1 MANGKTGSTTPSG
14 SDGAVLS
21 QAADKSHQAQ
31 PQAPGTRL
39 FRGYA
44 AYTAGFV
51 TLVLL
56 LATLEVF
63 GLERQWIG
71 YAFLLSTV
79 ALYAGIGI
87 MCRTSDPVEYYVAGR
102 RVPAVFNG
110 MATAAD
116 WMSVASFI
124 GIAGTLY
131 LSGYNGLAY
140 ILGWTG
146 GYVLVA
152 LFLAPYL
159 RKFGGYTIPEFL
171 GARFG
176 GNWPRLVGVMCA
188 VLCSFTYLVAQIYG
202 VGIITTRMTGISF
215 ELGIFIGLG
224 GVLVCSFLGGMRAV
238 TWTQVGQYI
247 ILVIAYLV
255 PVIWLAVKQTGDP
268 IPQFAAS
275 TVLAQVVEREQV
287 LSRED
292 AELEVRNIWQS
303 RADLMQSRISKLP
316 DSWETEKQQLSVKL
330 LRARASDAPMVEI
343 RSLEREFSSYPKSVE
358 AARTAWSKARDDFA
372 ARAAPPMPHA
382 EPFVSKSGESP
393 QAVRNNFLATVLC
406 LMLGTAGLPHIL
418 MRSLTTP
425 SVGHARQSVFWSLLF
440 ILLLYLTAPA
450 LAILVKFEIYNNL
463 VGMPFVDLPS
473 WVSAWSAVDRS
484 LISILDLNRDG
495 IVQLSEVQIGGDII
509 VLAAP
514 EIGGLPY
521 VVSGLVAAGALAAAL
536 STADGLLLTL
546 SNALSHDTLMRV
558 VSSRMVGGRQV
569 ILSKVLLLV
578 VAFAAAWAATRT
590 PADILFL
597 VGAAFSFAASTFF
610 PVLVMGIFWKR
621 ANQWGATAGMLSG
634 LFVTIF
640 YMVQTQPWLREW
652 VLGIPRSTPVD
663 LWWDIQP
670 IAAGVFGAPVAFIVI
685 VLVSLLTAKPG
696 SLSDQLVD
704 DLREP
709 DEV

>member
-1 MANGKTGSTTPSG
+1 MPGAWSPRTSG
-14 SDGAVLS
+14 AEEIASSNEAETIPKHSSFGA
-21 QAADKSHQAQ
+21 
-31 PQAPGTRL
+31 RL
-39 FRGYA
+39 FKGYA
-44 AYTAGFV
+44 AYTVGFLA
-51 TLVLL
+51 LVFL
-56 LATLEVF
+56 LAMLEIA

-171 GARFG
+171 GARFD
-176 GNWPRLVGVMCA
+176 GNLPRLVGVICA
-188 VLCSFTYLVAQIYG
+188 VLCSFIYLVAQIYG

-224 GVLVCSFLGGMRAV
+224 GVLVCSFLGGVRAV

-268 IPQFAAS
+268 VPQLAAS
-275 TVLAQVVEREQV
+275 SVLAQVVEHERI
-287 LSRED
+287 LSRDD

-303 RADLMQSRISKLP
+303 RADLMQSRISRLP
-316 DSWETEKQQLSVKL
+316 ESLEVEKQQLSVKL
-330 LRARASDAPMVEI
+330 LRARASDAPMAEI
-343 RSLEREFSSYPKSVE
+343 RSIEREFASYPTSVQT
-358 AARTAWSKARDDFA
+358 ARTAWSKARDDFA
-372 ARAAPPMPHA
+372 ARAAPPIPHA
-382 EPFVSKSGESP
+382 VPFATKTEESP
-393 QAVRNNFLATVLC
+393 QAIRNNFLATVLC

-484 LISILDLNRDG
+484 LISILDLNQDG
-495 IVQLSEVQIGGDII
+495 VVQLSEVQIGGDII

-546 SNALSHDTLMRV
+546 SNALSHDTLLRG
-558 VSSRMVGGRQV
+558 VSSRMGGGRQV

-578 VAFAAAWAATRT
+578 VAFTAAWAATRT

-597 VGAAFSFAASTFF
+597 VGAAFSFAAATFF

-634 LFVTIF
+634 LFTTIF

-652 VLGIPRSTPVD
+652 VLSVPRSMPVE
-663 LWWDIQP
+663 LWWGIQP
-670 IAAGVFGAPVAFIVI
+670 IAAGVFGAPIAFVVIIV
-685 VLVSLLTAKPG
+685 VSLLTPKPDA
-696 SLSDQLVD
+696 LSRQLVQY
-704 DLREP
+704 LREP
-709 DEV
+709 D

>member
-1 MANGKTGSTTPSG
+1 MS
-14 SDGAVLS
+14 
-21 QAADKSHQAQ
+21 
-31 PQAPGTRL
+31 APGRSPKDIQQHAFGTRL
-39 FRGYA
+39 FRGYT
-44 AYTAGFV
+44 AYTFGFIA
-51 TLVLL
+51 LVLL
-56 LATLEVF
+56 LALLEVL

-79 ALYAGIGI
+79 ALYACIGV

-124 GIAGTLY
+124 GLAGTLY

-171 GARFG
+171 GVRFA
-176 GNWPRLVGVMCA
+176 GNMPRLVGVMCA

-202 VGIITTRMTGISF
+202 VGIITTRMTGLSF

-255 PVIWLAVKQTGDP
+255 PVIWLAVKQTDNP
-268 IPQFAAS
+268 VPQFAAS
-275 TVLAQVVEREQV
+275 TVLQKVVERERV
-287 LSRED
+287 LTRDE

-303 RADLMQSRISKLP
+303 RADLMQSRVSRLP
-316 DSWETEKQQLSVKL
+316 ESWELEKQLLTVRL
-330 LRARASDAPMVEI
+330 LRARANDAPMVEI
-343 RSLEREFSSYPKSVE
+343 RSLEREFAAYPRSAE
-358 AARTAWSKARDDFA
+358 AARTAWLKARDDFA
-372 ARAAPPMPHA
+372 ARAAPPLPHA
-382 EPFVSKSGESP
+382 TPFVSKIDESP
-393 QAVRNNFLATVLC
+393 DTVRNNFLAIVLC

-425 SVGHARQSVFWSLLF
+425 SVGQARQSVFWSLLF

-450 LAILVKFEIYNNL
+450 LAILVKFEIYNDL
-463 VGMPFVDLPS
+463 VGLPFVDLPS
-473 WVSAWSAVDRS
+473 WVGAWSAVDRS
-484 LISILDLNRDG
+484 LISILDLNQDG
-495 IVQLSEVQIGGDII
+495 IVQLSEVQLGADVV

-546 SNALSHDTLMRV
+546 SNALSHDTLLRA
-558 VSSRMVGGRQV
+558 VSSRMGAGRQV

-578 VAFAAAWAATRT
+578 VAFAAAWAATQT

-597 VGAAFSFAASTFF
+597 VSAAFSFAASTFF

-621 ANQWGATAGMLSG
+621 ANKWGATAGMLAG
-634 LFVTIF
+634 LATTIF
-640 YMVQTQPWLREW
+640 YMVQAQPWLREV
-652 VLGIPRSTPVD
+652 VLGVPRSVPLD
-663 LWWDIQP
+663 LWWGISP
-670 IAAGVFGAPVAFIVI
+670 IAAGVFGAPVAFMVI
-685 VLVSLLTAKPG
+685 LVVSLLTPRPELATQ
-696 SLSDQLVD
+696 QLVD
-704 DLREP
+704 YLRQP
-709 DEV
+709 D

>member
-1 MANGKTGSTTPSG
+1 MSQEP
-14 SDGAVLS
+14 LS
-21 QAADKSHQAQ
+21 QRSLNAQ
-31 PQAPGTRL
+31 L

-44 AYTAGFV
+44 AYTFGFCL
-51 TLVLL
+51 LVLL
-56 LATLEVF
+56 LALCEIM
-63 GLERQWIG
+63 GLARQWIG
-71 YAFLLSTV
+71 YAFLLVTV

-124 GIAGTLY
+124 GVAGTLY
-131 LSGYNGLAY
+131 LTGYNGLAY

-159 RKFGGYTIPEFL
+159 RKFGRYTIPDFL

-176 GNWPRLVGVMCA
+176 GNWPRLLGVLCA

-215 ELGIFIGLG
+215 ELGIFIALG

-247 ILVIAYLV
+247 ILLIAYLV
-255 PVIWLAVKQTGDP
+255 PVVWLAVKQTGEP
-268 IPQFAAS
+268 LPQVAAS
-275 TVLAQVVEREQV
+275 SVLQQVSEREHELTHDQSELAV
-287 LSRED
+287 RALWQAR
-292 AELEVRNIWQS
+292 AEM
-303 RADLMQSRISKLP
+303 MQTRVSGLP
-316 DSWETEKQQLSVKL
+316 NTYETEQQKLRLQL
-330 LRARASDAPMVEI
+330 LRARANDAPMGEV
-343 RSLEREFSSYPKSVE
+343 RNLERELAAYPKSVE
-358 AARTAWSKARDDFA
+358 GARMAWSKARDDYA
-372 ARAAPPMPHA
+372 VRATAPQPHAAPFA
-382 EPFVSKSGESP
+382 SRTFELTD
-393 QAVRNNFLATVLC
+393 AVRNNFLAIVLC
-406 LMLGTAGLPHIL
+406 LMMGTAGLPHIL
-418 MRSLTTP
+418 MRSFTTP
-425 SVGHARQSVFWSLLF
+425 SVDAARKSVFWSLFF

-450 LAILVKFEIYNNL
+450 LAILVKFEIYTDL
-463 VGMPFVDLPS
+463 VGSRFADLPA
-473 WVSAWSAVDRS
+473 WVHAWSAVDRS
-484 LISILDLNRDG
+484 LLNIVDLNRDG
-495 IVQLSEVQIGGDII
+495 IVQLAEIHMGADVV
-509 VLAAP
+509 VLAGP

-546 SNALSHDTLMRV
+546 SSALSHDTVFRV
-558 VSSRMVGGRQV
+558 LSPKMGPGRRV
-569 ILSKVLLLV
+569 LLSKILLLI

-610 PVLVMGIFWKR
+610 PVLVLGIFWKG
-621 ANQWGATAGMLSG
+621 ANKWGACCGMLTG
-634 LFVTIF
+634 LSVTVF
-640 YMVQTQPWLREW
+640 YMIQAQPWLRHW
-652 VLGIPRSTPVD
+652 ILGIPTSEPVT

-670 IAAGVFGAPVAFIVI
+670 IAAGVFGAPAAFGAII
-685 VLVSLLTAKPG
+685 LVSLLTRRINPVTDA
-696 SLSDQLVD
+696 LVD
-704 DLREP
+704 DLRLP
-709 DEV
+709 D

>member
-1 MANGKTGSTTPSG
+1 MNSSVKTL
-14 SDGAVLS
+14 AES
-21 QAADKSHQAQ
+21 QQRVF
-31 PQAPGTRL
+31 GTRL

-44 AYTAGFV
+44 VYTVGFIA
-51 TLVLL
+51 LVLL
-56 LATLEVF
+56 LAVLEVF
-63 GLERQWIG
+63 GLDRQWIG

-87 MCRTSDPVEYYVAGR
+87 MCRTSDPLEYYVAGR

-176 GNWPRLVGVMCA
+176 GSLPRLVGVMCA

-255 PVIWLAVKQTGDP
+255 PVVWLAVKQTDNP
-268 IPQFAAS
+268 VPQLAAS
-275 TVLAQVVEREQV
+275 SVLQQV
-287 LSRED
+287 LEHERVLTRDD

-316 DSWETEKQQLSVKL
+316 ESWEAEKQLLSVRL
-330 LRARASDAPMVEI
+330 LRARAIDAPMVEI
-343 RSLEREFSSYPKSVE
+343 RSLEREYAAYPRSVE
-358 AARTAWSKARDDFA
+358 AARAIWSKARDDFA
-372 ARAAPPMPHA
+372 ARAAPPIPHA
-382 EPFVSKSGESP
+382 EPFATKTDESSD
-393 QAVRNNFLATVLC
+393 AVRNNFLAIVLC

-440 ILLLYLTAPA
+440 ILLLYLTAPV

-463 VGMPFVDLPS
+463 VGLPFVDLPS
-473 WVSAWSAVDRS
+473 WVSAWSAVDRA
-484 LISILDLNRDG
+484 LISILDLNQDG
-495 IVQLSEVQIGGDII
+495 IVQLSEIQLGGDVV

-546 SNALSHDTLMRV
+546 SNALSHDTLLRA
-558 VSSRMVGGRQV
+558 VSSRMGAGRQV

-578 VAFAAAWAATRT
+578 VAFTAAWAATRT

-597 VGAAFSFAASTFF
+597 VGAAFSFAAATFF

-621 ANQWGATAGMLSG
+621 ANRWGATAGMLSG
-634 LFVTIF
+634 LAMTIF
-640 YMVQTQPWLREW
+640 YMVRTQPWLREM
-652 VLGIPRSTPVD
+652 VLGTAPSVPLQ
-663 LWWDIQP
+663 LWWGIQP
-670 IAAGVFGAPVAFIVI
+670 IAAGVFGAAVAFAVI
-685 VLVSLLTAKPG
+685 VGVSYMTPKPDAVTG
-696 SLSDQLVD
+696 QLVD
-704 DLREP
+704 YLREP
-709 DEV
+709 D

>member
-1 MANGKTGSTTPSG
+1 MSQEP
-14 SDGAVLS
+14 LS
-21 QAADKSHQAQ
+21 QRSLNAQ
-31 PQAPGTRL
+31 L

-44 AYTAGFV
+44 AYTFGFCL
-51 TLVLL
+51 LVLL
-56 LATLEVF
+56 LALCEIM
-63 GLERQWIG
+63 GLARQWIG
-71 YAFLLSTV
+71 YAFLLVTV

-124 GIAGTLY
+124 GVAGTLY

-159 RKFGGYTIPEFL
+159 RKFGRYTIPDFL

-176 GNWPRLVGVMCA
+176 GNWPRLLGVLCA

-215 ELGIFIGLG
+215 ELGIFIALG

-247 ILVIAYLV
+247 ILLIAYLV
-255 PVIWLAVKQTGDP
+255 PVVWLAVKQTGEP
-268 IPQFAAS
+268 LPQVAAS
-275 TVLAQVVEREQV
+275 SVLQQVSEREQELTHDQSELAV
-287 LSRED
+287 RALWQAR
-292 AELEVRNIWQS
+292 AEM
-303 RADLMQSRISKLP
+303 MQTRVSGLP
-316 DSWETEKQQLSVKL
+316 ETYETEQQKLRLQL
-330 LRARASDAPMVEI
+330 LRARANDAPMGEV
-343 RSLEREFSSYPKSVE
+343 RNLERELAAYPKSVE
-358 AARTAWSKARDDFA
+358 GARMAWSKARDDYA
-372 ARAAPPMPHA
+372 VRATAPQPHA
-382 EPFVSKSGESP
+382 EPFASRTFELTDS
-393 QAVRNNFLATVLC
+393 VRNNFLAIVLC
-406 LMLGTAGLPHIL
+406 LMMGTAGLPHIL
-418 MRSLTTP
+418 MRSFTTP
-425 SVGHARQSVFWSLLF
+425 SVDAARKSVFWSLFF

-450 LAILVKFEIYNNL
+450 LAILVKFEIYTDL
-463 VGMPFVDLPS
+463 VGSRFADLPA
-473 WVSAWSAVDRS
+473 WVHAWSAVDRS
-484 LISILDLNRDG
+484 LLNIVDLNRDG
-495 IVQLSEVQIGGDII
+495 IVQLAEIHMGADVV
-509 VLAAP
+509 VLAGP

-546 SNALSHDTLMRV
+546 SSALSHDTVFRV
-558 VSSRMVGGRQV
+558 LSPKMGPGRRV
-569 ILSKVLLLV
+569 LLSKILLLI

-610 PVLVMGIFWKR
+610 PVLVLGIFWKG
-621 ANQWGATAGMLSG
+621 ANKWGACCGMLTG
-634 LFVTIF
+634 LCVTVV
-640 YMVQTQPWLREW
+640 YMIQAQPWLRHW
-652 VLGIPRSTPVD
+652 ILGISTSEPVT
-663 LWWDIQP
+663 LWCDIQP
-670 IAAGVFGAPVAFIVI
+670 IAAGVFGAPAAFAVI
-685 VLVSLLTAKPG
+685 VLVSLLTRRINPVTDA
-696 SLSDQLVD
+696 LVD
-704 DLREP
+704 DLRQPE
-709 DEV
+709 

>member
-1 MANGKTGSTTPSG
+1 MSLPTQSPE
-14 SDGAVLS
+14 
-21 QAADKSHQAQ
+21 QAGSHQFRTQ
-31 PQAPGTRL
+31 L

-44 AYTAGFV
+44 AYTVGFIA
-51 TLVLL
+51 LVLV

-79 ALYAGIGI
+79 ALYACIGVV
-87 MCRTSDPVEYYVAGR
+87 CRTSDPLEYYVAGR

-124 GIAGTLY
+124 GLAGTLY
-131 LSGYNGLAY
+131 LSGFNGLAY

-176 GNWPRLVGVMCA
+176 GNMPRLVGVMCA

-202 VGIITTRMTGISF
+202 VGIITTRMTGLSF

-255 PVIWLAVKQTGDP
+255 PVIWLAVKQTDNP
-268 IPQFAAS
+268 VPQLAAS
-275 TVLAQVVEREQV
+275 TVLQQVVERERV
-287 LSRED
+287 LTRDD

-303 RADLMQSRISKLP
+303 RSDLMQSRITRLP
-316 DSWETEKQQLSVKL
+316 GSWDIEKQALSVRL
-330 LRARASDAPMVEI
+330 LRARAIDAPMVEI
-343 RSLEREFSSYPKSVE
+343 RSLEREFAAYPRSVE
-358 AARTAWSKARDDFA
+358 AARTAWIKARDDFA
-372 ARAAPPMPHA
+372 ARAGPPLPHA
-382 EPFVSKSGESP
+382 QPFASKTDESP
-393 QAVRNNFLATVLC
+393 ETVRNNFLAIVLC

-425 SVGHARQSVFWSLLF
+425 SVGQARQSVFWSLLF

-450 LAILVKFEIYNNL
+450 LAILVKSEIYNDL
-463 VGMPFVDLPS
+463 VGLPFVDLPA
-473 WVSAWSAVDRS
+473 WVGAWSAVDRS
-484 LISILDLNRDG
+484 LISILDLNQDG
-495 IVQLSEVQIGGDII
+495 IVQLSEVQIGADVV

-546 SNALSHDTLMRV
+546 SNALSHDTLLRA
-558 VSSRMVGGRQV
+558 VSSRMGAGRQV
-569 ILSKVLLLV
+569 ILSKVLLLL
-578 VAFAAAWAATRT
+578 VAFAAAWAATQT

-597 VGAAFSFAASTFF
+597 VSAAFSFSAATFF

-621 ANQWGATAGMLSG
+621 ANRWGATAGMLAG
-634 LFVTIF
+634 LCTTMF
-640 YMVQTQPWLREW
+640 YMVQAQPWLREI
-652 VLGIPRSTPVD
+652 VLGVPRSVPLA
-663 LWWDIQP
+663 LWWEIAP
-670 IAAGVFGAPVAFIVI
+670 IAAGVFGAPVAFMVI
-685 VLVSLLTAKPG
+685 ILVSWLTPKPDQH
-696 SLSDQLVD
+696 SQQLVD
-704 DLREP
+704 YLREP
-709 DEV
+709 D

>member
-1 MANGKTGSTTPSG
+1 MPGAWSEKTSG
-14 SDGAVLS
+14 ADGNVSVSVSLS
-21 QAADKSHQAQ
+21 VTNPKQRSFGAQ
-31 PQAPGTRL
+31 L

-44 AYTAGFV
+44 AYTVGFIA
-51 TLVLL
+51 LVLL
-56 LATLEVF
+56 LAMLEIA

-102 RVPAVFNG
+102 RVPAIFNG

-124 GIAGTLY
+124 GLAGTLY

-171 GARFG
+171 GARFH
-176 GNWPRLVGVMCA
+176 GNSTRLVGVMCA

-247 ILVIAYLV
+247 ILMIAYLV
-255 PVIWLAVKQTGDP
+255 PVVWLAVKQTGDP
-268 IPQFAAS
+268 VPQLAAS
-275 TVLAQVVEREQV
+275 SVLTQVVEHERL
-287 LSRED
+287 LSRDD

-316 DSWETEKQQLSVKL
+316 ESWETEKQQLSVKL
-330 LRARASDAPMVEI
+330 LRARANDAPMVEI
-343 RSLEREFSSYPKSVE
+343 RSLEREFAAYPKSVE
-358 AARTAWSKARDDFA
+358 AARTVWSKARDDFA

-382 EPFVSKSGESP
+382 EPFVSKSEESP

-484 LISILDLNRDG
+484 LISILDLNKDG
-495 IVQLSEVQIGGDII
+495 IVQLSEVQIGNDII

-546 SNALSHDTLMRV
+546 SNALSHDTLLRG
-558 VSSRMVGGRQV
+558 VSSRLGGGRQV

-578 VAFAAAWAATRT
+578 VAFTAAWAATRT

-621 ANQWGATAGMLSG
+621 ANHWGATSGMLAG
-634 LFVTIF
+634 LFTTIF
-640 YMVQTQPWLREW
+640 YMVQTQPWLREL
-652 VLGIPRSTPVD
+652 VLSVPRSTPIE
-663 LWWDIQP
+663 LWWGIQP
-670 IAAGVFGAPVAFIVI
+670 IAAGIFGVPVAFVVI
-685 VLVSLLTAKPG
+685 ILVSLLTPRPDVAT
-696 SLSDQLVD
+696 DQLVEF
-704 DLREP
+704 LREP
-709 DEV
+709 D

>member
-1 MANGKTGSTTPSG
+1 MSQEP
-14 SDGAVLS
+14 LS
-21 QAADKSHQAQ
+21 QRSLNAQ
-31 PQAPGTRL
+31 L

-44 AYTAGFV
+44 AYTFGFCL
-51 TLVLL
+51 LVLL
-56 LATLEVF
+56 LALCEIM
-63 GLERQWIG
+63 GLARQWIG
-71 YAFLLSTV
+71 YAFLLVTV

-124 GIAGTLY
+124 GVAGTLY
-131 LSGYNGLAY
+131 LTGYNGLAY

-159 RKFGGYTIPEFL
+159 RKFGRYTIPDFL

-176 GNWPRLVGVMCA
+176 GNWPRLLGVLCA

-215 ELGIFIGLG
+215 ELGIFIALG

-247 ILVIAYLV
+247 ILLTAYLV
-255 PVIWLAVKQTGDP
+255 PVVWLAVKQTGEP
-268 IPQFAAS
+268 LPQVAAS
-275 TVLAQVVEREQV
+275 SVLQQVSEREHELTHDQSELAV
-287 LSRED
+287 RALWQAR
-292 AELEVRNIWQS
+292 AEM
-303 RADLMQSRISKLP
+303 MQTRVSGLP
-316 DSWETEKQQLSVKL
+316 ETYETEQQKLRLQL
-330 LRARASDAPMVEI
+330 LRARANDAPMGEV
-343 RSLEREFSSYPKSVE
+343 RNLERELAAYPKSIE
-358 AARTAWSKARDDFA
+358 DARMAWSKARDDYA
-372 ARAAPPMPHA
+372 VRATAPQPHAAPFA
-382 EPFVSKSGESP
+382 SRTFELTD
-393 QAVRNNFLATVLC
+393 AVRNNFLAIVLC
-406 LMLGTAGLPHIL
+406 LMMGTAGLPHIL
-418 MRSLTTP
+418 MRSFTTP
-425 SVGHARQSVFWSLLF
+425 SVDAARKSVFWSLFF

-450 LAILVKFEIYNNL
+450 LAILVKFEIYTDL
-463 VGMPFVDLPS
+463 VGSRFADLPA
-473 WVSAWSAVDRS
+473 WVHAWSAVDRS
-484 LISILDLNRDG
+484 LLNIVDLNRDG
-495 IVQLSEVQIGGDII
+495 IVQLAEIHMGADVV
-509 VLAAP
+509 VLAGP

-546 SNALSHDTLMRV
+546 SSALSHDTLFRV
-558 VSSRMVGGRQV
+558 LSPKMGPGRRV
-569 ILSKVLLLV
+569 LLSKILLLI

-610 PVLVMGIFWKR
+610 PVLVLGIFWKG
-621 ANQWGATAGMLSG
+621 ANKWGACCGMLTG
-634 LFVTIF
+634 LSVTVV
-640 YMVQTQPWLREW
+640 YMIQAQPWLRHW
-652 VLGIPRSTPVD
+652 ILGIPTSEPVT

-670 IAAGVFGAPVAFIVI
+670 IAAGVFGAPAAFGAII
-685 VLVSLLTAKPG
+685 LVSLLTRRINPVTDA
-696 SLSDQLVD
+696 LVD
-704 DLREP
+704 DLRLP
-709 DEV
+709 D